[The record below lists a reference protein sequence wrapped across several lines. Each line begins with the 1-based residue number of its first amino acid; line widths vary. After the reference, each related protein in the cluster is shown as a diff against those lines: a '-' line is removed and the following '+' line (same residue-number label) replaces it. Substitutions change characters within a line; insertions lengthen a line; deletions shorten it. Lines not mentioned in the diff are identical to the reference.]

1 MKESKLTKLLK
12 QDNAELAVSDNITV
26 SLCLHRVSPA
36 YVGAWFRRTH
46 ARYRNGSFG
55 ACASVTVRYMA
66 RFRHEIRL

>member
-26 SLCLHRVSPA
+26 SP
-36 YVGAWFRRTH
+36 WFRRTP

-55 ACASVTVRYMA
+55 ACASQSVRCMA
-66 RFRHEIRL
+66 RSRHEIKQ